1 MFSADIFF
9 TLTADFRKESI
20 RRRNGNSQYIC
31 TRLQKIMVEHWGDPD
46 MWISSDILSSVL
58 DFFIEYTN
66 HSNHISTITNMLV
79 DWSVKTDYS
88 DNHKLYIAFTEF
100 IIEKNEFNPDN
111 LGFWIGGEWSNP
123 FDTFDGRTIFDL
135 ESAAKNYL
143 KEINMTPIQYMSK
156 HPNTPIKT
164 LLVRLIGKN

>member
-1 MFSADIFF
+1 
-9 TLTADFRKESI
+9 
-20 RRRNGNSQYIC
+20 
-31 TRLQKIMVEHWGDPD
+31 MVEHWGDPD

-79 DWSVKTDYS
+79 DWSIKIDYS

-100 IIEKNEFNPDN
+100 IIEKNEFHPDN
-111 LGFWIGGEWSNP
+111 LGYWVGDRWSSP
-123 FDTFDGRTIFDL
+123 FDSKHIFNL
-135 ESAAKNYL
+135 ENAVKNYL
-143 KEINMTPIQYMSK
+143 SEINITPIQYMSK
-156 HPNTPIKT
+156 YPNTSIKT